1 MCSGSGFSLI
11 GVGDE
16 EMILA
21 KDYRCLDCNNIFKG
35 LGGVPICPACKSR
48 NVKRVKTIGQ
58 RILP

>member
-21 KDYRCLDCNNIFKG
+21 KDYSALTAIISSKDWELCLY
-35 LGGVPICPACKSR
+35 VPHANQGTSS
-48 NVKRVKTIGQ
+48 V
-58 RILP
+58 

>member
-35 LGGVPICPACKSR
+35 LGVVPICPACKSR
-48 NVKRVKTIGQ
+48 NVKRVK
-58 RILP
+58 R

>member
-21 KDYRCLDCNNIFKG
+21 KNYKCLDCNNIFKG
-35 LGGVPICPACKSR
+35 LGVIPVCPRCKSK
-48 NVKRVKTIGQ
+48 NVKRAK
-58 RILP
+58 